1 MKKIIDFEQS
11 GYFLRFKSEVK
22 PLTPEQLK
30 TEFMFL
36 WAEMITRNMLNGGVI
51 CRDEYLLIMAENR
64 LSFPTYLAPLF

>member
-11 GYFLRFKSEVK
+11 GYFLQFKSEVK

-36 WAEMITRNMLNGGVI
+36 CAEMITRNMQSGGVI
-51 CRDEYLLIMAENR
+51 CRDESLLIMAENK
-64 LSFPTYLAPLF
+64 LSFPTYLAPLP

>member
-11 GYFLRFKSEVK
+11 GYFLPFKSEVK

-36 WAEMITRNMLNGGVI
+36 
-51 CRDEYLLIMAENR
+51 
-64 LSFPTYLAPLF
+64 

>member
-1 MKKIIDFEQS
+1 MTKIIDFEQS
-11 GYFLRFKSEVK
+11 GYFLPFKSEVK

-36 WAEMITRNMLNGGVI
+36 WAEMIIRNMLDGGVI
-51 CRDEYLLIMAENR
+51 CLDEYLLIMAENR

>member
-1 MKKIIDFEQS
+1 MYSRGGEFMKKIIDFEQS
-11 GYFLRFKSEVK
+11 GYFLPFKSEVK

-36 WAEMITRNMLNGGVI
+36 WGVI
-51 CRDEYLLIMAENR
+51 CLDEYLLIMAENR

>member
-1 MKKIIDFEQS
+1 MTKIIDFEQR
-11 GYFLRFKSEVK
+11 GYFLQFKLEVK

-36 WAEMITRNMLNGGVI
+36 CAEMITRNMLDGGVI
-51 CRDEYLLIMAENR
+51 CLDEYLLIMAENR

>member
-1 MKKIIDFEQS
+1 MKKIIDFEKS
-11 GYFLRFKSEVK
+11 GYFLQFKSEVN

-36 WAEMITRNMLNGGVI
+36 WAEMIIRNMLDRGVI
-51 CRDEYLLIMAENR
+51 CLDEYLLIMAENR

>member
-11 GYFLRFKSEVK
+11 GYFLPFKSEVK

-36 WAEMITRNMLNGGVI
+36 WAEMITRNMLDVGVI
-51 CRDEYLLIMAENR
+51 
-64 LSFPTYLAPLF
+64 

>member
-11 GYFLRFKSEVK
+11 GYFLPFKSEVK

-36 WAEMITRNMLNGGVI
+36 WAEMIIRNMQDGGVI
-51 CRDEYLLIMAENR
+51 CLDEYLLIMAENR

>member
-1 MKKIIDFEQS
+1 MTKIIDFEQR
-11 GYFLRFKSEVK
+11 GYFLPFKSEVK

-36 WAEMITRNMLNGGVI
+36 WAEMIIRNMLDGGVI
-51 CRDEYLLIMAENR
+51 CLDEYLLIMVENR